1 MSLDFIHIEEK
12 GIKYLVH
19 PAGSIFEGI
28 KIRENP
34 NDAFENAIKRGMIE
48 LKNDNIEEPK
58 LKSRLL
64 MQYVLNETR
73 QYVIVNDMENLEKN
87 KEKQYFEGIKILK
100 KGIPIEHITHQKEFM
115 KLNFFVDKNVLI
127 PRQDTEILVEEVI
140 KIAKRINAK
149 KILDLCTGSGA
160 IAVSLAKYLPQT
172 EITAIDI
179 SNDALKIAKKN
190 AVSNNVENQITFIS
204 SDMFTNLNEEK
215 FDIIVSNPPYIKTN
229 VIKELDI
236 QVKNE
241 PYIALDG
248 GEDGLDFYKKII
260 NESYQYLECNGYL
273 CLEIGFDQ
281 KFDVIELIENAEKF
295 EGTYSKKDLFDNDRI
310 IITRMRG

>member
-1 MSLDFIHIEEK
+1 MTISD
-12 GIKYLVH
+12 
-19 PAGSIFEGI
+19 
-28 KIRENP
+28 
-34 NDAFENAIKRGMIE
+34 AIKKGMIE
-48 LKNDNIEEPK
+48 LKNENIEEPK

-64 MQYVLNETR
+64 IQYVLNETR
-73 QYVIVNDMENLEKN
+73 QYVIVNDMEDLEKN

-248 GEDGLDFYKKII
+248 GKDGLDFYKKII
-260 NESYQYLECNGYL
+260 NESYQYLKCNGYL

>member
-1 MSLDFIHIEEK
+1 MTISE
-12 GIKYLVH
+12 
-19 PAGSIFEGI
+19 
-28 KIRENP
+28 
-34 NDAFENAIKRGMIE
+34 AIKKGMIE
-48 LKNDNIEEPK
+48 LKNENIEEPK

-64 MQYVLNETR
+64 MQSILNQTR
-73 QYVIVNDMENLEKN
+73 QYVIVNDMEELEKN
-87 KEKQYFEGIKILK
+87 KEKQYFSAIKILK

-140 KIAKRINAK
+140 KIAQKTNAK

-160 IAVSLAKYLPQT
+160 IAVSLAKYLPQS

-229 VIKELDI
+229 VIDNLDI

-241 PYIALDG
+241 PHIALDG
-248 GEDGLDFYKKII
+248 GKDGLYFYKKII
-260 NESYQYLECNGYL
+260 NESYQYLKYKGFL

-281 KFDVIELIENAEKF
+281 KIDVIEIIENTNNF
-295 EGTYSKKDLFDNDRI
+295 DRTYSKKDLYDNDRI
-310 IITRMRG
+310 IITQMK

>member
-1 MSLDFIHIEEK
+1 MTIME
-12 GIKYLVH
+12 
-19 PAGSIFEGI
+19 
-28 KIRENP
+28 
-34 NDAFENAIKRGMIE
+34 AIKKGMIE

-260 NESYQYLECNGYL
+260 NESYQYLKCNGYL